1 MDNRHRVKSRAL
13 YPWLGLVS
21 ANVLANVLARNFRR
35 LLIFNLQIKKA
46 TPLSRPMQ
54 NMPCSAK
61 NDKN

>member
-21 ANVLANVLARNFRR
+21 ANVLARNFRR